1 MKRVFTLLL
10 SLGFA
15 FIAVAAAWLYY
26 FAHNSLPLPAMS
38 SPKAGITASTFDFT
52 VKSGA
57 SLKALSK
64 QLTEQ
69 GLLPEAQ
76 SLWLLGRLTNQ
87 ATGIQ
92 AGSYRLDAAVTP
104 LELLQKLNDGDVIPV
119 SVTFIEGST
128 FAEMRAR
135 LEKTDGVKV
144 MLKGLSNTEV
154 LKRIGA
160 TESYPEGLFFP
171 DTYRFST
178 GSTDVELL
186 KTSYQAMKKKLDE
199 AWAMRD
205 ENLPYKTSYDAL
217 KMASIIEKETG
228 KAEERPLIGAVFI
241 NRLRVPMRLQ
251 TDPTV
256 IYGLGESYDGN
267 IRKRDLTTDTPY
279 NTYTRDGLPPT
290 PIAMPGWGSLMAAV
304 KPAASQKLYFVG
316 KGDGTHYFSASL
328 EEHNR
333 AVAKYQLGR

>member
-1 MKRVFTLLL
+1 MKRVFMLLL
-10 SLGFA
+10 LLVFA
-15 FIAVAAAWLYY
+15 SIGVIVAWLYY
-26 FAHNSLPLPAMS
+26 FAHHNLPLPAVS
-38 SPKAGITASTFDFT
+38 AKTGLTDSAFDFT
-52 VKSGA
+52 VKPGA

-69 GLLPEAQ
+69 NLLPEPQ
-76 SLWLLGRLTNQ
+76 SFWLLGRLTNQ

-92 AGSYRLDAAVTP
+92 AGSYRLDTAVTP

-128 FAEMRAR
+128 FADMRAR

-171 DTYRFST
+171 DTYRFAT

-186 KTSYQAMKKKLDE
+186 KTSYLAMKKKLDE

-205 ENLPYKTSYDAL
+205 KDLPYKTPYDAL

-241 NRLRVPMRLQ
+241 NRLRIPMRLQ

-328 EEHNR
+328 DEHNR

>member
-1 MKRVFTLLL
+1 MKRVFMLLL
-10 SLGFA
+10 LLMFA
-15 FIAVAAAWLYY
+15 SIAVVAAWLYY
-26 FAHNSLPLPAMS
+26 FAHHNFPLPAVLS
-38 SPKAGITASTFDFT
+38 KAGLTASAFEFT
-52 VKSGA
+52 VKPGA

-64 QLTEQ
+64 QLTGQ
-69 GLLPEAQ
+69 GLLPEPQ

-92 AGSYRLDAAVTP
+92 AGSYRLDNAVTP

-128 FAEMRAR
+128 FADMRAR

-171 DTYRFST
+171 DTYRFAT

-186 KTSYQAMKKKLDE
+186 KTSYQVMKKKLDE

-205 ENLPYKTSYDAL
+205 ENLPYKTPYDAL

-241 NRLRVPMRLQ
+241 NRLRIPMRLQ

-328 EEHNR
+328 DEHNR